1 MGRRDPNND
10 PNDRSAEF
18 RRRRDMI
25 CDLVQEQ
32 VEREE
37 EAERRHELGRDQGVG
52 EIRPSIIRRSNQG
65 RGRG

>member
-1 MGRRDPNND
+1 MGRRNPNDD
-10 PNDRSAEF
+10 PNDCLAEF
-18 RRRRDMI
+18 CRHQDMLG
-25 CDLVQEQ
+25 DLVQEQ

>member
-1 MGRRDPNND
+1 
-10 PNDRSAEF
+10 
-18 RRRRDMI
+18 MI
-25 CDLVQEQ
+25 GDLVQEQ